1 MVRTLRAIFST
12 SSQENSSIYGLNAA
26 ESDWYVKLSEQLLS
40 CLSIVIAI
48 VVCNYF
54 LVEFEE
60 VNPV

>member
-1 MVRTLRAIFST
+1 MVRTLRTILGT

-40 CLSIVIAI
+40 CLSIVVAI

-60 VNPV
+60 VYPV